1 MCARKY
7 VCACVRILH
16 GVQILHAVCGAVHR
30 ILHAGGGGKGL
41 QGGEGRDCMQYA
53 VHLCASLQTHGGREG
68 GKERESACVRACV
81 RVRARVREIQRQED

>member
-1 MCARKY
+1 MRERGECARGSMF
-7 VCACVRILH
+7 VR
-16 GVQILHAVCGAVHR
+16 VCGNCMECRYYMQYAVQCT
-30 ILHAGGGGKGL
+30 GYCM